1 MSERERIYKT
11 PSEIEEFVV
20 KTLTSV
26 SSVNWDEADKYSDE
40 DVAKFLEDANR
51 KLVPLEKSYNLL
63 TDTNDP
69 SIVSVVD
76 LVMLALAD
84 AYAARHT
91 FSTVQS
97 VRSTLA

>member
-1 MSERERIYKT
+1 MIDGERIYKT
-11 PSEIEEFVV
+11 TSEIEQYVV
-20 KTLTSV
+20 KTLSDM
-26 SSVNWDEADKYSDE
+26 SSLNWEEADKYSDE
-40 DVAKFLEDANR
+40 DVAELLDAAEK
-51 KLVPLEKSYNLL
+51 KLVPIEKAYNIL
-63 TDTNDP
+63 TDSNDP

-97 VRSTLA
+97 IRSTLA